1 MLEAK
6 NSGRA
11 QTNPN
16 YQALLAFK
24 PRPVLLAEIT
34 TKVTT
39 MKQCS
44 SKTLTLNPDQK
55 AILLQS
61 VLGYLDRNGFSKA
74 LKRLLAEAQIETD
87 NWKACSL
94 NLEDLYGNY
103 LGTCTPTETILD
115 TDKVQELL
123 TDETKKK
130 SGASHSSAVEQ
141 TVGNKKKK
149 KSNKGDNNA
158 VENRSENGIAE
169 SCKNSMEILA
179 KDSLADSSV
188 ELKETKKSKKV
199 SDSRQQPEQVSTEAL
214 KESTAGTVSELQIDE
229 SQKKQTDKKKKKS
242 KSISE
247 SHDSNVEREPMDS
260 LQVANEDK
268 FDNSKPSLGEVK
280 IDSEAEGK
288 PKDKKKKKK
297 KQGADPLIENVEKH
311 NSALENGQ
319 DVPLEE
325 KKVES
330 RKQKRKK
337 EGSVSDTLSG
347 DVPNKEDPTTRETKN
362 ESCQIL
368 EAAIGEEKKSSKK
381 RKRLVSEENELHPV
395 EKVKSEESKRRKTET
410 LEETKICE
418 QITEVNANAAT
429 PTNRNFEKDGVKS
442 AAQKTRRKQ
451 HEGSAE
457 PTTGKA
463 FQRVKIDEVKFADER
478 LQDNSYWAKA
488 GADIGYGA
496 KAQEILGQVKGRDFR
511 HEKTKKKR
519 GSYRGGQ
526 IDLQAHSVKF
536 NYSDED

>member
-1 MLEAK
+1 MLGAK
-6 NSGRA
+6 NSGST

-16 YQALLAFK
+16 YQTLLVFK
-24 PRPVLLAEIT
+24 PRQVLLAERT

-61 VLGYLDRNGFSKA
+61 VIGYLDRNGFSKA

-103 LGTCTPTETILD
+103 LGTCTPTKTILD

-130 SGASHSSAVEQ
+130 SGASHSFAIEQ
-141 TVGNKKKK
+141 TIGNRKKK

-158 VENRSENGIAE
+158 VENGIAE

-188 ELKETKKSKKV
+188 ELKEKKKSKKV
-199 SDSRQQPEQVSTEAL
+199 SDSHQQPEQVSTEAL
-214 KESTAGTVSELQIDE
+214 KKSTAVAVSELQIDE

-280 IDSEAEGK
+280 TDSEAGGK

-297 KQGADPLIENVEKH
+297 KQSADLLIENVEKH

-337 EGSVSDTLSG
+337 EGSVSDMLSG

-362 ESCQIL
+362 KSCQTL
-368 EAAIGEEKKSSKK
+368 EDAIGMEKKSSKK
-381 RKRLVSEENELHPV
+381 RKRLVSEENELLPV

>member
-24 PRPVLLAEIT
+24 PRQVLLAERT

-130 SGASHSSAVEQ
+130 SGASHSSAIEQ
-141 TVGNKKKK
+141 TVGKKKKK

-158 VENRSENGIAE
+158 VENGIAE

-188 ELKETKKSKKV
+188 ELKENKKSKKV
-199 SDSRQQPEQVSTEAL
+199 SDSHQQPEQVSTEAL

-260 LQVANEDK
+260 LHAANEDK
-268 FDNSKPSLGEVK
+268 FDNSKPSLGAVK
-280 IDSEAEGK
+280 TDSEAEGK

-297 KQGADPLIENVEKH
+297 KQSADPLIENVEKH

-330 RKQKRKK
+330 RKQKRK

-362 ESCQIL
+362 ESCQTL
-368 EAAIGEEKKSSKK
+368 EDAIGEEKKSSKK

-395 EKVKSEESKRRKTET
+395 EKVKSEESKRMKTET

-488 GADIGYGA
+488 GADVGYGA

-511 HEKTKKKR
+511 HEENQKK
-519 GSYRGGQ
+519 
-526 IDLQAHSVKF
+526 AT
-536 NYSDED
+536 